1 MHSIIF
7 FFSLCVCVCVY
18 IHTHTHITF
27 YIYIYKDIYMH
38 THTLVCVYISICN
51 NQGERSFCSNLSDTV
66 LLNPLTIKGEGGS
79 TPVPKLSKGWVYI
92 GFLNG
97 HILFALMSKK
107 YNSSVNGHLIR
118 TRQFS
123 SADILTL
130 SPSLVLSPRF
140 SSKLHTPFHLLVP
153 SPPSWY
159 YVLKLWILQV
169 PRPKKREN

>member
-7 FFSLCVCVCVY
+7 FFSLCVCVY